1 MLKIGDIQLNSD
13 IVLAPLAGYT
23 DIGFRS
29 LAVKYGAGLTYT
41 EMVSAKGLCYN
52 NEKTADLLKTADN
65 EKIKAVQ
72 IFGGEPEFMYK
83 ASKDER
89 LAKFDIID
97 INMGCPVP
105 KIVKNFEGSQLL
117 QDIPRAKDIVSAVVD
132 GSKKPVT
139 VKFRKGFLQNE
150 DIAVD
155 FALAM
160 EQAGASLI
168 TIHGRTREQFYSGT
182 ADWQCIKNAKQAV
195 KIPVIA
201 NGDVTSLED
210 YQQIKDITKCDGVM
224 IGRGAIGKPYI
235 FAKLL
240 QQNVDV
246 NLYQDIKEH
255 IAILLSA
262 LPERIV
268 VNDMKKHICY
278 YAKNLKES
286 KKVKAQICEVKSLD
300 NMLKIVKDKFDFN
313 INIKDLV

>member
-1 MLKIGDIQLNSD
+1 MLKIGNIQLNSD

-29 LAVKYGAGLTYT
+29 LAVEYGAGLTYT

-52 NEKTADLLKTADN
+52 NDKTADLLQTADN
-65 EKIKAVQ
+65 EVVKAVQ

-83 ASKDER
+83 ASADSR
-89 LAKFDIID
+89 LSKFDIID

-117 QDIPRAKDIVSAVVD
+117 NDIPRAKEIVSAVID

-139 VKFRKGFLQNE
+139 VKFRKGFYLNE
-150 DIAVD
+150 DKAVE
-155 FALAM
+155 FAKAM
-160 EQAGASLI
+160 ESAGASLI

-182 ADWQCIKNAKQAV
+182 ADWNCIKNAKIEV
-195 KIPVIA
+195 NIPVIA
-201 NGDVTSLED
+201 NGDVVSFED
-210 YQQIKDITKCDGVM
+210 YQNIKEITGCDGVM

-235 FAKLL
+235 FSRL
-240 QQNVDV
+240 QNKDIDI
-246 NLYQDIKEH
+246 NLYEDIKKH
-255 IAILLSA
+255 IEVLCEV

-278 YAKNLKES
+278 YAKNLTES
-286 KKVKAQICEVKSLD
+286 KKVKADICEVKNLED
-300 NMLKIVKDKFDFN
+300 MLKIVKNKFDFT
-313 INIKDLV
+313 INIKDLK

>member
-1 MLKIGDIQLNSD
+1 MLKIGNIELNSD

-29 LAVKYGAGLTYT
+29 LAVDYGAGLTYT
-41 EMVSAKGLCYN
+41 EMVSAKGLFYN
-52 NEKTADLLKTADN
+52 NDKTADLLQTADN
-65 EKIKAVQ
+65 EKTKAVQ

-83 ASKDER
+83 ASKDSR

-117 QDIPRAKDIVSAVVD
+117 NDIPRAKEIVSAVIE

-139 VKFRKGFLQNE
+139 VKFRKGFYENE
-150 DIAVD
+150 DKAVE
-155 FALAM
+155 FAKAM
-160 EQAGASLI
+160 ESAGASLI

-182 ADWQCIKNAKQAV
+182 ADWNAIKNAKAEV
-195 KIPVIA
+195 SIPVIA
-201 NGDVTSLED
+201 NGDVVTYED
-210 YQQIKDITKCDGVM
+210 YKNIKEITKCDGVM

-235 FAKLL
+235 FARL
-240 QQNVDV
+240 QGKDMDI
-246 NLYQDIKEH
+246 NLYEDIKRH
-255 IAILLSA
+255 IEVLCSV
-262 LPERIV
+262 LPDRIV

-286 KKVKAQICEVKSLD
+286 KKVKAEICEVKNITD
-300 NMLKIVKDKFDFN
+300 MLEIVKEKFDFT
-313 INIKDLV
+313 INIKDLK